1 MKQTIA
7 INLMRAITSVAK
19 LFGMRPTV
27 LAMLFLVLAI
37 IPATADDL
45 KFPLLGL
52 WRLTSGV
59 YTNGE
64 SVATNEQME
73 FEFRPANRLVVTAVS
88 PSMGILTPIRMYGR
102 YTFQPPDVLT
112 YSLTSAPIER
122 QRFSLVGD
130 ILTFRNLDFKITST
144 LQRIQKTGFKE
155 KPKDIQGTPK

>member
-1 MKQTIA
+1 
-7 INLMRAITSVAK
+7 
-19 LFGMRPTV
+19 
-27 LAMLFLVLAI
+27 
-37 IPATADDL
+37 
-45 KFPLLGL
+45 
-52 WRLTSGV
+52 
-59 YTNGE
+59 
-64 SVATNEQME
+64 ME
-73 FEFRPANRLVVTAVS
+73 FEFRPANSLVVTAVS